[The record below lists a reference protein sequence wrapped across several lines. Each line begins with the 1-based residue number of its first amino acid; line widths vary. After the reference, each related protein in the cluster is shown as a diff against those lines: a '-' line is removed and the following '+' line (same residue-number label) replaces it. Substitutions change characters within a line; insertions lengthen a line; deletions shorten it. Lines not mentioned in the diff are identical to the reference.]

1 MRIAAELFYEPEWT
15 TIERL
20 GSERT
25 WRSVQLAE
33 GQHKIIGE
41 WTHSPVGTVEGGA

>member
-15 TIERL
+15 TVERL

-33 GQHKIIGE
+33 GQHKVIDE
-41 WTHSPVGTVEGGA
+41 WTRSPVGTVEGRA